1 MCNSKEFIK
10 KQEASRLLSRLE
22 IKTPLSKIP
31 LVGLRL
37 FQEYKMNDIVNKF
50 FAAGDK
56 FMPEIKL
63 RLPGLACNAFEPFTK
78 NKGRVQKIK
87 VTEDSRSI
95 C

>member
-10 KQEASRLLSRLE
+10 KQEASR
-22 IKTPLSKIP
+22 PLSKIP

-50 FAAGDK
+50 FSFVDK

-87 VTEDSRSI
+87 ETEDSRSI

>member
-1 MCNSKEFIK
+1 
-10 KQEASRLLSRLE
+10 
-22 IKTPLSKIP
+22 
-31 LVGLRL
+31 
-37 FQEYKMNDIVNKF
+37 MNDIVNKF

-87 VTEDSRSI
+87 ETEDSRSI